1 MNILEVALK
10 YWEYGWSVFPVK
22 GKIAAV
28 DWKTYQ
34 KERPTREQVEQWF
47 GGDSDY
53 GIAVALGRISNLLRV
68 DVDGVAAH
76 VELERLGGMPDTL
89 SFSTPSGGF
98 GYLLEYLEGVR
109 TEKLWRGD
117 GEHEELRVQSDGAYT
132 VLPPSPHPDGGRY
145 EWTKDARPARIP
157 DWLRDRAVERVLQ
170 ELVKELRPT
179 LRQPDRE
186 EVIQSLE
193 HISPEDYD
201 TWVQVGMALRTAGDE
216 YANAWVKW
224 SKGSSKY
231 REGECEKK
239 WESFRTNSTGVT
251 TRTLFYLAQ
260 QSGWTPPNKHEPLTD
275 LGNARVLARLGEGR
289 ILHSSLW
296 GWLAWDDKRWAL
308 EGAEKRVQELQKA
321 ALEYRFNRAVESMA
335 RHLKT
340 DHEADN
346 FASIRKAKS
355 RTISAIRKHEDESRI
370 RGARLLASSEP
381 SISVDHRKFDSK
393 HFLLNCN
400 NGTLDV
406 ESLELRNHDPMDYI
420 TQLCPT
426 PYVTPS
432 DCPRFLE
439 FLEQI
444 LPDTQVR
451 EFLQSFFGCCLTGDV
466 SVQLMPVF
474 HGSGAN
480 GKSTLIATIMHVLGE
495 DYSMKAK
502 RDFLMVKRNSDHP
515 TSIARMRGKR
525 FVVCVETEE
534 HGRIDETLVKELT
547 GGDAIAARR
556 MREDEWE
563 FVPTHKLVLV
573 TNHKPEV
580 RGTDD
585 AIWRR
590 LPLIPFEQKFP
601 EGDPRRD
608 PMLTEK
614 LRAESSGI
622 LNWMIEGAQKWLKA
636 GKRLERPETVKQA
649 STAYR
654 EEQDKIGSF
663 IEAKCVVGEGHR
675 GRTEKIM
682 EAYTLWCHLNKHT
695 ALNGNA
701 FGRALT
707 ERGFHMEGKGSK
719 YRLGIDLAG
728 PEK

>member
-1 MNILEVALK
+1 MLEAALK

-28 DWKTYQ
+28 DWKQFQT
-34 KERPTREQVEQWF
+34 ERPTREQVEQWF
-47 GGDSDY
+47 EDTSQY
-53 GIAVALGRISNLLRV
+53 TGIAVALGRVSNLLRV
-68 DVDGVAAH
+68 DVDGSVAH
-76 VELERLGGMPDTL
+76 TELVRLGGVPETL
-89 SFSTPSGGF
+89 SFSTPSGGT
-98 GYLLEYLEGVR
+98 GYLFHYLDGIR
-109 TEKLWRGD
+109 TEKLWKGE

-132 VLPPSPHPDGGRY
+132 VLPPSAHPDGGSY
-145 EWTKDARPARIP
+145 QWTKDAQPARVP
-157 DWLRDRAVERVLQ
+157 DWLRDRAVERVLA

-179 LRQPDRE
+179 LRAPDRE
-186 EVIQSLE
+186 EVIQALE
-193 HISPEDYD
+193 HIDPDDYD
-201 TWVQVGMALRTAGDE
+201 TWIQVGMALRTAGDE
-216 YANAWVKW
+216 YANTWVKW
-224 SKGSSKY
+224 SKQSAKYKEGDCESKWN
-231 REGECEKK
+231 G
-239 WESFRTNSTGVT
+239 FRTNNTGVT

-260 QSGWTPPNKHEPLTD
+260 QTGWCPPNKHEPLTD
-275 LGNARVLARLGEGR
+275 LGNARVLARLGDGR

-296 GWLAWDDKRWAL
+296 GWLAWDDKRWAM

-346 FASIRKAKS
+346 FSSVKRNKAK
-355 RTISAIRKHEDESRI
+355 TISAIRKHEDESRI

-381 SISVDHRKFDSK
+381 NISVDHRTFDRR
-393 HFLLNCN
+393 HMLLNCY

-406 ESLELRNHDPMDYI
+406 ASMEFRNHDPMDYI
-420 TQLCPT
+420 TQLCPISYQSAAT
-426 PYVTPS
+426 
-432 DCPRFLE
+432 CPQFVQ

-444 LPDTQVR
+444 IPDADVR
-451 EFLQSFFGCCLTGDV
+451 QFLQCYFGCCLTGDI

-480 GKSTLIATIMHVLGE
+480 GKSTLIATMMHVLGE
-495 DYSMKAK
+495 DYAMKAK
-502 RDFLMVKRNSDHP
+502 RDFLMVQRNSGHP
-515 TSIARMRGKR
+515 TSVARMRGKR

-563 FVPTHKLVLV
+563 FIPSHKLVLV

-590 LPLIPFEQKFP
+590 LPLIPFNQKFP

-608 PMLTEK
+608 PMLAEK
-614 LRAESSGI
+614 LQAEAPGI
-622 LNWMIEGAQKWLKA
+622 LNWMLEGCQQWLRA
-636 GKRLERPETVKQA
+636 GKRLERPETVKAA

-654 EEQDKIGSF
+654 EEQDKIGAF
-663 IEAKCVVGEGHR
+663 IADKCVVGEGHK

-682 EAYTLWCHLNKHT
+682 EAYALWCHTNKHT
-695 ALNGNA
+695 TLNGNA

-707 ERGFHMEGKGSK
+707 ERGYHLEAKGSK
-719 YRLGIDLAG
+719 YRIGIDLAG
-728 PEK
+728 PPK